1 MQQKPDEE
9 ANVALIRV
17 GMIGCSPSDPSVAI
31 SLDTLELYH
40 RLRRR
45 NGQLSIQA
53 MARTLCDLHNVSN
66 NLDFVECTIT
76 NLD

>member
-53 MARTLCDLHNVSN
+53 MVRTLCDLHNVSN